1 MIRGLYT
8 GASGMVAQMH
18 RMDVLAN
25 NLANVDLT
33 GYKRDTAVHKAFPE
47 LLIRR
52 MNDDHV
58 YKFPFGSVDVAP
70 MVGRLGT
77 GVETN
82 EVYTVFEQGAMQET
96 GNDFDLALEG
106 EGFFAVMTPQGERYT
121 RNGSFVLGKEGLLLT
136 KQGYPVL
143 GENGPIRL
151 KKNNFV
157 VDKQGRIFQN
167 AALAGNPD
175 RLVSMQ
181 ENEWEAVDL
190 VDTLRLV
197 SFKRVRYL
205 EKQGGS
211 LWRTSDES
219 GDAASIPEPER
230 PTVQQGFLEAA
241 NVNPVTSMVEM
252 IEVNRAYEANQRLIQ
267 TEDNLLGRLINET
280 TKV

>member
-1 MIRGLYT
+1 
-8 GASGMVAQMH
+8 MVAQMH

-47 LLIRR
+47 MLIRR

-70 MVGRLGT
+70 VAGRLGT

-82 EVYTVFEQGAMQET
+82 EVYTVFEQGALQET
-96 GNDFDLALEG
+96 GNDFDLALDG
-106 EGFFAVMTPQGERYT
+106 EGFFAVMTPRGERFT
-121 RNGSFVLGKEGLLLT
+121 RNGSFVLGKEGLLVT

-167 AALAGNPD
+167 AALAGDPD

-190 VDTLRLV
+190 VDTLRV
-197 SFKRVRYL
+197 VDFKRVRYL

-211 LWRTSDES
+211 LWRVSDES
-219 GDAASIPEPER
+219 GEAAPIPEPER
-230 PTVQQGFLEAA
+230 PTVHQGFLEAA

>member
-1 MIRGLYT
+1 
-8 GASGMVAQMH
+8 MVAQMH

-47 LLIRR
+47 MLIRR

-70 MVGRLGT
+70 VVGRLGT

-96 GNDFDLALEG
+96 GNDFDLALDG
-106 EGFFAVMTPQGERYT
+106 EGFFSVMTPQGERYT

-181 ENEWEAVDL
+181 ENEWEAVDQ
-190 VDTLRLV
+190 VDTLRIV
-197 SFKRVRYL
+197 DFKRVRYL
-205 EKQGGS
+205 EKQGAS

-219 GDAASIPEPER
+219 GEAASIPEPER
-230 PTVQQGFLEAA
+230 PAVHQGFLEAA

-252 IEVNRAYEANQRLIQ
+252 IEVNRAYEANQRLIR